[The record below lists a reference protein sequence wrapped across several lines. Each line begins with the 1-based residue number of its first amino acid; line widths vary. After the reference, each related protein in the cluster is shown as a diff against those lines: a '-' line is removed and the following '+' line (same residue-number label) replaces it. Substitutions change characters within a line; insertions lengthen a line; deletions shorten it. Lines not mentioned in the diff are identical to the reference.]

1 MPDGGRLLSHTL
13 LSSLNTFAWILP
25 HDAVQGSSFFSWDA
39 ATRWFL
45 SLLQK
50 REKKSEIEWIFPP
63 PLLDSTELCYHGGKD
78 QLSLNLWR
86 SKTKWIII
94 NIYLFILFL
103 TGGGCETTE
112 NETERSCQGLEEDK
126 AEFQLETKRLDR
138 FGEQLGRFLSTS
150 FSFAPWTDPRTWTSR
165 SSRMKHEHHEIVL
178 KIQSVQMESV
188 FSKPSRVMDKI
199 LLV

>member
-50 REKKSEIEWIFPP
+50 KKIIWNWVDFSPSFAWF
-63 PLLDSTELCYHGGKD
+63 DWAVSHGGKD

-94 NIYLFILFL
+94 NIYLFVLFL
-103 TGGGCETTE
+103 TGGGGETTE
-112 NETERSCQGLEEDK
+112 DETERSYQGLEEDK

-138 FGEQLGRFLSTS
+138 FGEQLGQFLSTS

-165 SSRMKHEHHEIVL
+165 SSRWLENNTY
-178 KIQSVQMESV
+178 
-188 FSKPSRVMDKI
+188 
-199 LLV
+199 